1 MNARAL
7 ALASSLA
14 LASAACEPSPETF
27 SFEPRSGQVIVGE
40 AGARRVSLV
49 EGDVFVLDTTPL
61 DDDFDPMDLCV
72 RASSTAPERVE
83 VRGVRGS
90 CRMFVV
96 SAKAVGSATV
106 TFVAREG
113 GATLRV
119 DVTAPPER

>member
-1 MNARAL
+1 MSRRAFIV
-7 ALASSLA
+7 ATSLA
-14 LASAACEPSPETF
+14 VAAVACEPSPEAF
-27 SFEPRSGQVIVGE
+27 ALQPRSGQAIVGDT
-40 AGARRVSLV
+40 GAQRVGLV

-72 RASSTAPERVE
+72 RATSSAPERVE

-96 SAKAVGSATV
+96 AAKEVGSATV
-106 TFVAREG
+106 TFSAREG

-119 DVTAPPER
+119 DVTASPEP